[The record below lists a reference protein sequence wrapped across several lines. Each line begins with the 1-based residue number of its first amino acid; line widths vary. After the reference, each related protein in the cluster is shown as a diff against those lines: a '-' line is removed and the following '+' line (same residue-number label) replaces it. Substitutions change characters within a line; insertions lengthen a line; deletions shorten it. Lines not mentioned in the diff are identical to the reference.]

1 MRQHHFESDLAAL
14 EEAVGTTGEPRKA
27 GARVADS
34 QSDSSDD
41 EHSDGDC
48 SDEEFLI
55 ACGLMP
61 PRGEAPLLASGF
73 AAGGWVSSLGGLP
86 PSLRAGR
93 ASCNSAKELRMSS
106 LKVATVGCRRSSNT
120 KEGLELTVVEDISN
134 SGIETGIADEA
145 VAPPLTELEPLV
157 AVEDDP
163 SSVEIST
170 ADEVMRT
177 SSSEKPLICAK
188 TRVADSAARRQ
199 ELLTARARSLR
210 AEQVQVKNVKTA
222 HPLDVHPE
230 PLHKLLP
237 KPAPKTQPSLLL
249 RLKPTNLQ
257 EAMEAFFASDC
268 SEAPR
273 FTYGYPDECVVQSFA
288 ENSVICH
295 ELLPEAKRILD
306 KVVNMEGGPSAFMQ
320 RLYGQEKCGA
330 AELSDTVA
338 AYLREHHIEDKVDIR
353 IVDGMLSAANVYK
366 EGPDEKYIVNIGSEG
381 IARNM
386 VQGICDHEVG
396 THLLRM
402 MNDELQVWHRKRDRY
417 KLLNPWITEEGLAT
431 INTYQKMP
439 CKLLYP
445 QALRY
450 FAVCR
455 GAELGFVE
463 LFHEILPHFSS
474 PKGCWQVC
482 CRIKRGM
489 LDTSM
494 PGAFYMD
501 QAYFK
506 GAVEILRHLDEL
518 DMGRLYCGQIALQ
531 DLDKV
536 RFISRKE
543 VVRYPH
549 FLNSAE
555 KVQEYMIHCRELI
568 KENEVARALQP
579 LCRPSYIRT
588 AALFRDRSKVVF
600 KSDDES
606 ERHSPERRR
615 PSCDRRSSSLSPNT
629 DRWSFYALP
638 NDPQMREL
646 PRLPCAAERVGL
658 APELDIALEDSG
670 NQPSCTSC
678 LLAGEVRLDTRA
690 RCRARTCEPF
700 KERLSQ
706 RCSSRPRITE
716 TPRSPA
722 TARRSASR
730 PRVKSDVRPALPTA
744 GKTPGCA
751 PDLADRTDTVVPST
765 AVEREAKDRP
775 CRNVAGR
782 PSHTLATASSL
793 NRAASQRR
801 RTESR
806 GAGLRDRRWQPE
818 ASPSWSPRKIDGE
831 SDGMEGKRL
840 SRSWRLCLRA
850 GPDRRFL

>member
-1 MRQHHFESDLAAL
+1 
-14 EEAVGTTGEPRKA
+14 
-27 GARVADS
+27 VA
-34 QSDSSDD
+34 
-41 EHSDGDC
+41 
-48 SDEEFLI
+48 
-55 ACGLMP
+55 
-61 PRGEAPLLASGF
+61 
-73 AAGGWVSSLGGLP
+73 
-86 PSLRAGR
+86 
-93 ASCNSAKELRMSS
+93 
-106 LKVATVGCRRSSNT
+106 
-120 KEGLELTVVEDISN
+120 VEDDPSSVEIS
-134 SGIETGIADEA
+134 TADEA
-145 VAPPLTELEPLV
+145 AAPPLVDLEPVVAVQDATSSGMDTRAADEAAALPLTELEPVV

-177 SSSEKPLICAK
+177 CSGEKPLICAK
-188 TRVADSAARRQ
+188 TRVADLAARRQ
-199 ELLTARARSLR
+199 ELLTARARSHR

-237 KPAPKTQPSLLL
+237 KPAAKTQPSLLL

-257 EAMEAFFASDC
+257 EAMQAFFASDC

-273 FTYGYPDECVVQSFA
+273 FTYGYPDECVAQSFA

-320 RLYGQEKCGA
+320 RLYGEEKCGA

-366 EGPDEKYIVNIGSEG
+366 EGLDEKYIVNIGSEG

-417 KLLNPWITEEGLAT
+417 KLLNPWITEEGFAT
-431 INTYQKMP
+431 INTYQTMP

-568 KENEVARALQP
+568 KENEVAAALQP

-629 DRWSFYALP
+629 DRWSFCALP

-678 LLAGEVRLDTRA
+678 SLASEVRLETRA
-690 RCRARTCEPF
+690 RCRARTCEPS

-744 GKTPGCA
+744 GETPGCP
-751 PDLADRTDTVVPST
+751 PDLADRADTVVPST
-765 AVEREAKDRP
+765 AAEREAKDRP
-775 CRNVAGR
+775 CRSVAGR

-818 ASPSWSPRKIDGE
+818 ASPSWSSRKIDGE
-831 SDGMEGKRL
+831 SDGLEGERL
-840 SRSWRLCLRA
+840 GRSWRLCLRA